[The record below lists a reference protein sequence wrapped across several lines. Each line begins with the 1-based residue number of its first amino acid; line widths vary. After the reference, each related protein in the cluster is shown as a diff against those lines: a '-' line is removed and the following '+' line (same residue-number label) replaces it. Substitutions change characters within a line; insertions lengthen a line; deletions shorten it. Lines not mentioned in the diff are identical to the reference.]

1 MAVPTM
7 KSRVI
12 DVVREDMAHHGVW
25 AGRNFGRESF
35 GGRRPRGRLSA

>member
-1 MAVPTM
+1 MTVPTM

-12 DVVREDMAHHGVW
+12 DVVQENRAHHGVW
-25 AGRNFGRESF
+25 ARRNFARESF